1 MCASTRH
8 VLIKEAREFYNID
21 MSSVLKMP
29 QLSCSRESFLQK
41 AFYKFVSV
49 SPTQT

>member
-8 VLIKEAREFYNID
+8 VLIKETSEFYNID

-29 QLSCSRESFLQK
+29 QLLWSRDGFLQK
-41 AFYKFVSV
+41 AF
-49 SPTQT
+49 